1 MPASKA
7 KRAQVAERRSRAV
20 AMRMSGLSFQQIA
33 DTLGYKT
40 RAAACQD
47 VSRALEASRH
57 EMAIQAELLVTQEVE
72 SLEAL
77 ERVAWAV
84 LRRPHALV
92 SQGRVMKDDD
102 GNVLADDAITLQS
115 VQAIRQLRESRR
127 KLLGLDQPAKTRV
140 EVANDVDQQIELLV
154 RQLAATPAGGQAPVA
169 GEVVSRADGP
179 PARVLP
185 AVAEASPPEA
195 APSG

>member
-7 KRAQVAERRSRAV
+7 KRVQVAERRTRAV
-20 AMRMSGLSFQQIA
+20 TMRLSGLSFQQIA

-84 LRRPHALV
+84 LRRPHTLV

-102 GNVLADDAITLQS
+102 GNILTDDVITLQS

-127 KLLGLDQPAKTRV
+127 KLLGLDQPARTKV
-140 EVANDVDQQIELLV
+140 EVSDGIDAQIEQLV
-154 RQLAATPAGGQAPVA
+154 RQLAATPGRGQTPVA
-169 GEVVSRADGP
+169 GEVVSRAEIPSASRFSAVAEDGP
-179 PARVLP
+179 PEATP
-185 AVAEASPPEA
+185 A
-195 APSG
+195 G

>member
-20 AMRMSGLSFQQIA
+20 TMRLSGLSYQQIA
-33 DTLGYKT
+33 ETLGYKT

-72 SLEAL
+72 SLAAL

-84 LRRPHALV
+84 LRRPHILV

-102 GNVLADDAITLQS
+102 GDPLQDDAITLQS

-127 KLLGLDQPAKTRV
+127 KLLGLDQPARTKV
-140 EVANDVDQQIELLV
+140 EVEDGIDRQIEQLV
-154 RQLAATPAGGQAPVA
+154 RQLAATPPRGQAPVA
-169 GEVVSRADGP
+169 GEVVSRTDRPAIGDGT
-179 PARVLP
+179 
-185 AVAEASPPEA
+185 AVAETSPPQA
-195 APSG
+195 TPPG